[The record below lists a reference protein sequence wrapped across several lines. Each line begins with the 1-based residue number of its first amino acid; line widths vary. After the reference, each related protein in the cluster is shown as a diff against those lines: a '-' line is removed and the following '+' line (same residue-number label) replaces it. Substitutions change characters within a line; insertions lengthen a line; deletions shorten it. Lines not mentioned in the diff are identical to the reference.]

1 MEVNPNLRV
10 SVMTLISGID
20 SNINLKELYEI
31 IEINDVFK
39 YLEYGDNPK
48 KGEKYNKVSKPRGNK
63 KTKFFY
69 NQITLHVHN
78 DKIVNVKIFNNGK
91 FQMTGVKNI
100 QQGKEV
106 VNIICSFLSNLSE
119 DIKEKILDNLDPKM
133 KDIEIGMINSDFN
146 VGFKINREI
155 LHRLVINKGYY
166 SSFEPSIYP
175 GVNIKYYYNDSSNYC
190 GLCKCSQMCDGKG
203 KNGCCKKIT
212 VAVFNSGSTIITG
225 AQSFDQLNKGYDF
238 ISNLINMK
246 KEEIIQKE

>member
-1 MEVNPNLRV
+1 
-10 SVMTLISGID
+10 MTLISGID
-20 SNINLKELYEI
+20 SNINLKELYKN

-63 KTKFFY
+63 KIKFFY
-69 NQITLHVHN
+69 NQITLHVYN

-100 QQGKEV
+100 QQGKNV
-106 VNIICSFLSNLSE
+106 VNIIYNFLNNLSL
-119 DIKEKILDNLDPKM
+119 DIKEKILDNLESKI

-155 LHRLVINKGYY
+155 LHRLVINRGYY

-175 GVNIKYYYNDSSNYC
+175 GVNIKYYYNASTNYC
-190 GLCKCSQMCDGKG
+190 GLCKCTQICDGKG

-238 ISNLINMK
+238 ISNLINEK
-246 KEEIIQKE
+246 KDEIIQKE